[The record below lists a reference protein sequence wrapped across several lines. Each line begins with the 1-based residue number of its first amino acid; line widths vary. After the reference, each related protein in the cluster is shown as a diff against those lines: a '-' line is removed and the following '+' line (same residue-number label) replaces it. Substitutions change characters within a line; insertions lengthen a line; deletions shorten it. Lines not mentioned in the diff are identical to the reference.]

1 MARTTVRI
9 AALALATGLAA
20 PAIAKDPPTLYEALG
35 APDNLKVNGS
45 TRVRFEALD
54 GQARPGFDSAS
65 ELVSLRTT
73 LFAEY
78 NFNPIRIGGEI
89 RDARVYDSGPG
100 TPVTTSEVNAVEP
113 VQAYIAADLGG
124 VLGKGSTTSLQAGRM
139 IISLGSSR
147 LVTSEE
153 FRNTANGYTGLR
165 FDHKAKSGAAAT
177 AFWVLPQ
184 TRLPTDQAGLRANR
198 VELDRESI
206 NLVLWGAFVTTPKLI
221 AGGKIDIG
229 YFRLVESDS
238 GAFQT
243 MDRNLH
249 TFDFRLYRDPAPG
262 RFDWDAE
269 GAVQYGTISAGLAA
283 NAPTR
288 RVAAGFYHFS
298 IGRSFNGPWALRVAI
313 EYDYASGTRSTGS
326 FGRFDTLFGG
336 RRVDFSPSGIFNEI
350 NRSNISSPGVRL
362 EVKPTKRWDGMVDA
376 RALFVPEITDAFAT
390 TGVRDPLGRSGNYAG
405 EQFDIRARYW
415 VIPKVLRGE
424 VDFTYLRKG
433 PFLRQAPNAQRNGDT
448 RFAAVSLIAYF

>member
-1 MARTTVRI
+1 M
-9 AALALATGLAA
+9 
-20 PAIAKDPPTLYEALG
+20 
-35 APDNLKVNGS
+35 NGS

-78 NFNPIRIGGEI
+78 NFNPIRIGGEL

-100 TPVTTSEVNAVEP
+100 TPVTTSEVNALEP

-165 FDHKAKSGAAAT
+165 FDHKAKSGATAT

-184 TRLPTDQAGLRANR
+184 TRLPTDRAGLRANR

-206 NLVLWGAFVTTPKLI
+206 DLVLWGAYVTTPKLI

-229 YFRLVESDS
+229 YFRLVEND
-238 GAFQT
+238 GPTFQT
-243 MDRNLH
+243 PDRNLH
-249 TFDFRLYRDPAPG
+249 TFDFRVYRDPAPG
-262 RFDWDAE
+262 KLDWEAE
-269 GAVQYGTISAGLAA
+269 GAVQYGTISASLAI

-288 RVAAGFYHFS
+288 RVAAGFYHLR
-298 IGRSFNGPWALRVAI
+298 IGHSFNGPWTPRLSI
-313 EYDYASGTRSTGS
+313 EYDYASGTRSTGT

-350 NRSNISSPGVRL
+350 NRANISSPGIRL
-362 EVKPTKRWDGMVDA
+362 EVTPTKRWDGMFDA

-405 EQFDIRARYW
+405 EQYDLRARYW

-433 PFLRQAPNAQRNGDT
+433 PFLQQAPNAQRNGDT

>member
-1 MARTTVRI
+1 MRRSLRI
-9 AALALATGLAA
+9 AALTLAVGVAA
-20 PAIAKDPPTLYEALG
+20 PAVAEDPPTLYKVLG
-35 APDNLKVNGS
+35 SPENLKIAGS

-54 GQARPGFDSAS
+54 GQARPGFDNAS

-73 LFAEY
+73 LFVEY
-78 NFNPIRIGGEI
+78 DFNPIRIGGEI
-89 RDARVYDSGPG
+89 RDARVYDSGPR
-100 TPVTTSEVNAVEP
+100 TPISTSEVNAVEP

-165 FDHKAKSGAAAT
+165 FDYKARSGATAT

-184 TRLPTDQAGLRANR
+184 TRLPSDRAGLAANR

-206 NLVLWGAFVTTPKLI
+206 DLVLWGAYVVTPKLV
-221 AGGKIDIG
+221 AGGKIDVG
-229 YFRLVESDS
+229 YFRLAEHDS
-238 GAFQT
+238 RTLQT
-243 MDRNLH
+243 LDRNLH
-249 TFDFRLYRDPAPG
+249 TIDLRFYRDPAPG
-262 RFDWDAE
+262 KLDWEAE
-269 GAVQYGTISAGLAA
+269 GAFQYGRISSSLAA

-288 RVAAGFYHFS
+288 PVAATFYHLR
-298 IGRSFNGPWALRVAI
+298 IGHSFKGRWAPRLSI

-336 RRVDFSPSGIFNEI
+336 RRADFSPSGIYNEI
-350 NRSNISSPGVRL
+350 NRTNISSPGVRL
-362 EVKPTKRWDGMVDA
+362 EVTPTKRWDGMFEA
-376 RALFVPEITDAFAT
+376 RALFVPEITDVFAT

-405 EQFDIRARYW
+405 DQFDIRARYW
-415 VIPKVLRGE
+415 LIPKVLRGE

-433 PFLRQAPNAQRNGDT
+433 PFLRQAPNAPRNGDT

>member
-1 MARTTVRI
+1 MRTKVRI
-9 AALALATGLAA
+9 AAFALAAGVAVPVVA
-20 PAIAKDPPTLYEALG
+20 QDSPTLHKVLG
-35 APDNLKVNGS
+35 APDNLKINGS

-73 LFAEY
+73 LFVEY
-78 NFNPIRIGGEI
+78 DFNPIRIGGEI
-89 RDARVYDSGPG
+89 RDARVYDSGPL

-165 FDHKAKSGAAAT
+165 FDFRAKTGATAT

-184 TRLPTDQAGLRANR
+184 TRLPDDRAALRANR

-206 NLVLWGAFVTTPKLI
+206 DLVLWGAYVSTPKLI

-229 YFRLVESDS
+229 YFRLAESD
-238 GAFQT
+238 GGTIQT
-243 MDRNLH
+243 LDRNLH
-249 TFDFRLYRDPAPG
+249 TVDFRLFRDAAPG
-262 RFDWDAE
+262 KLDWEAE
-269 GAVQYGTISAGLAA
+269 GAIQYGTISASLAA

-298 IGRSFNGPWALRVAI
+298 VGRSFKGPWAPRVSI
-313 EYDYASGTRSTGS
+313 EYDYASGTRSTGT

-350 NRSNISSPGVRL
+350 NRANISSPGARL
-362 EVKPTKRWDGMVDA
+362 EVKPTKRWDGMLDA
-376 RALFVPEITDAFAT
+376 RALFVPEVTDAFAT

-405 EQFDIRARYW
+405 EQFDLRARYW
-415 VIPKVLRGE
+415 LIPKHLRGE